1 MKAIIGTQMYPWLQH
16 FHETRGKYD
25 DACVEEAMQQ
35 SAAAGLGA
43 WEQSV
48 TSATEAE
55 KLGGWL
61 KRFKL
66 KLDSIYA
73 GGDLHTAAWRTN
85 ADSIIQQGAWAKT
98 LGAKIVTSNPNPLPQ
113 GKDKTDE
120 ELRTQAAALNYVA
133 KGLRDIGMTL
143 AYHTH
148 DPEMRQGSR
157 EFHHMM
163 LATRESGM
171 KFCLDSHWIF
181 RGLGSS
187 NVGLHDVVDLYGDR
201 IVTMHLRQSR
211 GGIWSE
217 HLGEGDIDYAPIVA
231 KLRQINFNGP
241 LIIETAFEKGT
252 PRTMSM
258 TESHRKSREWVERTF
273 GV

>member
-1 MKAIIGTQMYPWLQH
+1 MKATIGTQMYPWFQH

-25 DACVEEAMQQ
+25 DACIDEAMQQ
-35 SAAAGLGA
+35 SAAAGLAA

-48 TSATEAE
+48 TSAAEAQ
-55 KLGGWL
+55 KLGARL
-61 KRFKL
+61 KRLNL

-73 GGDLHTAAWRTN
+73 GGELHTSQWRKH
-85 ADSIIQQGAWAKT
+85 ADSIMQQGTWAKA
-98 LGAKIVTSNPNPLPQ
+98 LGAKIVTSNPNPLPD

-163 LATRESGM
+163 LATREAGM
-171 KFCLDSHWIF
+171 KYCLDSHWIF
-181 RGLGSS
+181 RGLGHS
-187 NVGLHDVVDLYGDR
+187 NVGLHDVVELYGDR

-211 GGIWSE
+211 GGIWTE
-217 HLGEGDIDYAPIVA
+217 HLCDGDIDYAPIAA
-231 KLRQINFNGP
+231 KLRAIKFNGP
-241 LIIETAFEKGT
+241 LIIETAFEQGT

-258 TESHRKSREWVERTF
+258 SESHKRSREWVERVF